1 MIQNVANGRIEV
13 KSWKNS
19 EVDVIAN
26 QNSGKIGFEMEQA
39 GDRIDVTANVLD
51 SNAQPIELETSL
63 QLAVPEETELQL
75 KTQTGLIYVEQVMGD
90 MTLESVAGDVH
101 LKEVSGYIIVR
112 TTQGSLVCTQC
123 AGKLEFESVGGSAQI
138 LQPALNKVNLHTSF
152 GNILFDGDF
161 VRTGLYA
168 YVSNSMQ
175 LCTASGWLVIGAVLA
190 NIWVACAAV
199 MAVCFVLG
207 MVRWHHRQ
215 DLEIRFPQGWPEYR
229 AHVPEWWPRWRPW
242 IPIASK
248 LRYDPTRPFHRCLIS
263 GLAQLGAQGLDL
275 RPEAG
280 CLCYQEA
287 NETREF
293 RGLAAMGKALN
304 PGNLVT
310 AILGSALLLIVLPA
324 GYLARLVAASLTCVQ
339 ARQRA

>member
-1 MIQNVANGRIEV
+1 MTIRWVNRSRILAVAAGSFLLAGAPAQAAGEHIEKHFAVKGRPVVVIQNVANGRIEV

-26 QNSGKIGFEMEQA
+26 QNSGKIGFDMEQA

-51 SNAQPIELETSL
+51 PNAQPIELETSL

-112 TTQGSLVCTQC
+112 TTQGSLICTQC
-123 AGKLEFESVGGSAQI
+123 AGKLEFESVGGSAQV

-168 YVSNSMQ
+168 MKSGRGLVEVRFSGNDSFDLSAQTTMGTVDNQ
-175 LCTASGWLVIGAVLA
+175 AAAFLKPDSHGVKRLASRFTKGIIGSFGA
-190 NIWVACAAV
+190 
-199 MAVCFVLG
+199 
-207 MVRWHHRQ
+207 
-215 DLEIRFPQGWPEYR
+215 
-229 AHVPEWWPRWRPW
+229 
-242 IPIASK
+242 
-248 LRYDPTRPFHRCLIS
+248 
-263 GLAQLGAQGLDL
+263 GLAKVELSSYSGTI
-275 RPEAG
+275 R
-280 CLCYQEA
+280 
-287 NETREF
+287 
-293 RGLAAMGKALN
+293 
-304 PGNLVT
+304 
-310 AILGSALLLIVLPA
+310 ILK
-324 GYLARLVAASLTCVQ
+324 RD
-339 ARQRA
+339 